1 MTRLI
6 VLLLMAAGSI
16 RAQATFGSI
25 TGSVTDPAGG
35 VVPNASIQVINQ
47 ETGLVKPVVSDSSGN
62 YEVTHLNP
70 GLYSV
75 VTRAPG
81 FKRLEHRDI
90 MLETAKAHP
99 KVLTYP
105 EPVVTL
111 SRFSLYGLEFDL
123 KAHVADIFDGG
134 IVASD
139 LRFTILKA
147 LEEKGI
153 TIAQPLGLIQPFK
166 P

>member
-35 VVPNASIQVINQ
+35 VVANASIQVINQ
-47 ETGLVKPVVSDSSGN
+47 ETGLVKPVVNDSFGN

-70 GLYSV
+70 GLYAV

-81 FKRLEHRDI
+81 LKSLEHRDI
-90 MLETAKAHP
+90 TRET
-99 KVLTYP
+99 
-105 EPVVTL
+105 
-111 SRFSLYGLEFDL
+111 
-123 KAHVADIFDGG
+123 
-134 IVASD
+134 
-139 LRFTILKA
+139 LRSA
-147 LEEKGI
+147 R
-153 TIAQPLGLIQPFK
+153 ANVPLQGVHARSEV
-166 P
+166 